1 MRIGIHSG
9 TVLRG
14 HIDAVVAEVR
24 RVAEHGLHG
33 YWAPML
39 TGHDTLAVLAI
50 AGREVGSVELGT
62 AVVPMPLRPPY
73 ALAQEA
79 ATVQQATGG
88 RLVLGLGPSHEVLV
102 RQAFGLEWP
111 PPLAATRRYLDQ
123 LTRIMTADGPQRV
136 DVGPNPVPPVLLGAV
151 NPAMAALAAQRA
163 AGVVTW
169 AAGARTVA
177 QVVAAPARHR
187 PDYRIVVALPICV
200 TDDVAATRQLVDRR
214 LGAHDRLPSYQ
225 KVLSRE
231 GLATTA
237 DLALVGSAKEIGRRL
252 DELAAA
258 GATDFAGHIVATTA
272 ADADRTWQYLANR
285 AATAGG
291 S

>member
-1 MRIGIHSG
+1 MRIGVHSG

-14 HIDAVVAEVR
+14 RIDAVLAEVR

-50 AGREVGSVELGT
+50 AGREVGRVELGT
-62 AVVPMPLRPPY
+62 AVVPIPLRPAY

-79 ATVQQATGG
+79 ATVQEATGG
-88 RLVLGLGPSHEVLV
+88 RLVLGLGPSHETLV
-102 RQAFGLEWP
+102 RNAFGLAWP
-111 PPLAATRRYLDQ
+111 PPLATTRRYLEQ
-123 LTRIMTADGPQRV
+123 LTQIMSGAGPQRV
-136 DVGPNPVPPVLLGAV
+136 DVGPNPPPPILLGAV
-151 NPAMAALAAQRA
+151 NPAMAALAAERA

-169 AAGARTVA
+169 AAGARTVTE
-177 QVVAAPARHR
+177 VVAPPARHR
-187 PDYRIVVALPICV
+187 PDYRIVVALPVCV
-200 TDDVAATRQLVDRR
+200 TDDVASTRQLVDRR

-231 GLATTA
+231 GVSASA
-237 DLALVGSAKEIGRRL
+237 ELALIGSAEEVGRRL

-258 GATDFAGHIVATTA
+258 GATDFAGHILATSA

-285 AATAGG
+285 AHNRG